1 MTDSIATNSRE
12 EANRSKNYDIA
23 KINIKMQMISE
34 KNRREKEMQDELG
47 DMIDMSNEEDEFL
60 VQHLEREKK
69 NEHMNKR
76 LSQRLNDLDKDF

>member
-1 MTDSIATNSRE
+1 
-12 EANRSKNYDIA
+12 
-23 KINIKMQMISE
+23 MISE